1 MSDTDYRK
9 ALAEKNIKKM
19 EKEKKQHIKDG
30 ISTISRYIAENIEMF
45 YKGEPISIYLSTY
58 HIFWEIL
65 YSIRDLEDFERDVLP
80 EIAKIFKSDGWLITC
95 KRHPEYILVTVT
107 ADPEYV
113 PYISKIESNK
123 LVVWLKS
130 LFKNKK

>member
-1 MSDTDYRK
+1 MSDNDYRK
-9 ALAEKNIKKM
+9 ALAEKNIRKM
-19 EKEKKQHIKDG
+19 EKERVQHIKDG

-45 YKGEPISIYLSTY
+45 YKGEPISIYLSTD
-58 HIFWEIL
+58 HIFWENL

-80 EIAKIFKSDGWLITC
+80 EIAKIFKSDGWLITW
-95 KRHPEYILVTVT
+95 KRRPEYILVTVT